1 VSIEPNHE
9 CEIYEIKYNG
19 QEIYKEYY
27 YKENLNW
34 NFFVYF
40 YILPTLTRPL
50 NQSENLA
57 QLISKIDFTADID
70 DEKEDKEKHEN
81 EKSDTAAAQASKDL
95 DKDDTISARK
105 FYQGI
110 YEKIKYFRFLKLIRN
125 RKKTTPTRFYFI
137 LDSH

>member
-1 VSIEPNHE
+1 M
-9 CEIYEIKYNG
+9 
-19 QEIYKEYY
+19 
-27 YKENLNW
+27 
-34 NFFVYF
+34 
-40 YILPTLTRPL
+40 
-50 NQSENLA
+50 A